1 MKVFVSFPVLPL
13 FVGLLLA
20 FSSQLSVAAT
30 SCPTAVS
37 GANTATLTVDGVLL
51 SRYASGV
58 RGSALTA
65 GIRSSPPLPTTVESS
80 INAAKT
86 ALDVDDDGALTATD
100 AIILARMMAGIKAN
114 EWTSGITFGANAKRT
129 DANAIAQYVAS
140 GCSVITTAD
149 ANRFLAQASFGA
161 KNTADV
167 DRVKSL
173 GYAGW
178 LDEQLN
184 MPVQYSHL
192 TRVKAVAATRT
203 DQWQNRPGVWDV
215 NDSMWIGMVDSND
228 QLRQRAMFA
237 LSQIFVV
244 SLKDGAV
251 YYLGNGLASY
261 VDMLYAKGFGNFRDL
276 LESVTKSTAMGSYL
290 SHIYNQKENP
300 AVGSVPDQNYAREI
314 MQLFSIGLWELNTD
328 GTRRLDGSGKPIPT
342 YTQAD
347 VVGASRVL
355 TGYTFD
361 AATAAN
367 WNNYY
372 GFWNYPDNASQERPM
387 TVNPTYHS
395 ISEKRFLGVTIPA
408 RTSAT
413 AANSEADLDLFLD
426 TLFNHPNVGPFIG
439 RQLIQR
445 LVTSNPSKEYVTRVA
460 NAFDNNGSGVRGDMK
475 AVIRAILLDVEARSP
490 DKITDPSF
498 GKIREPVVRMAHA
511 MRVLN
516 ATRNADPDTY
526 GIGMWLYDKSKGLW
540 QTPLGSGTVFNFYRP
555 DFRPGNTDIARQGL
569 VAPEM
574 QITHTT
580 SVDDIQWLFRDMLE
594 NGGIASCCSE
604 AERNTFYL
612 KFNYATLLP
621 LVATPAALVD
631 KLNEVFMA
639 GQMSTDLRNNIIAEM
654 NAEYRSSS
662 PTSGMPRGSTQM
674 KLARALYTLFLSP
687 DYVVQK

>member
-1 MKVFVSFPVLPL
+1 MFP
-13 FVGLLLA
+13 
-20 FSSQLSVAAT
+20 SKILSVCLAVLALVASLSHSQT
-30 SCPTAVS
+30 VAGANCPLNVS
-37 GANTATLTVDGVLL
+37 GASTARLTVDGVLL
-51 SRYASGV
+51 SRYARNV
-58 RGSALTA
+58 RGAALTTGLA
-65 GIRSSPPLPTTVESS
+65 NPALPSTVEAS
-80 INAAKT
+80 IANAAS
-86 ALDVDDDGALTATD
+86 ALDVDGDGTFAVND
-100 AIILARMMAGIKAN
+100 AMILSRSMAGMN
-114 EWTSGITFGANAKRT
+114 SSQWVSGIAFSPNATRT
-129 DANAIAQYVAS
+129 TPKSLSDYIAG
-140 GCSVITTAD
+140 GCTPITTSD

-161 KNTADV
+161 KNAADV

-173 GYAGW
+173 GYSGW

-192 TRVKAVAATRT
+192 TRVKTVAATRT

-228 QLRQRAMFA
+228 QLRQRTMFA

-244 SLKDGAV
+244 SLKDGSV
-251 YYLGNGLASY
+251 YYLGNGLAAY

-314 MQLFSIGLWELNTD
+314 MQLFSIGLWELNVD
-328 GTRRLDGSGKPIPT
+328 GTRKLDSSGKPIPT
-342 YTQAD
+342 YTQSD

-361 AATAAN
+361 AANTSH

-387 TVNPTYHS
+387 TVNPAYHS
-395 ISEKRFLGVTIPA
+395 VSEKRFLGVTIPA
-408 RTSAT
+408 RASAT

-460 NAFDNNGSGVRGDMK
+460 DTFNNNGSGVRGDMK
-475 AVIRAILLDVEARSP
+475 AVIRAILLDVEARNP
-490 DKITDPSF
+490 EKITDPNF
-498 GKIREPVVRMAHA
+498 GKIREPVVRMAHV
-511 MRVLN
+511 MRALN
-516 ATRNADPDTY
+516 AVRDADADSY
-526 GIGMWLYDKSKGLW
+526 GIGMWLYDKRKGLW

-555 DFRPGNTDIARQGL
+555 DFRPGNTDIARAGL

-580 SVDDIQWLFRDMLE
+580 SIDDIQWLFRDMLE
-594 NGGIASCCSE
+594 NGGITSCCSE

-612 KFNYATLLP
+612 KFNYASLLP

-639 GQMSTDLRNNIIAEM
+639 GQMSADLRNNIISEM

-662 PTSGMPRGSTQM
+662 PTSGMPRGVTQM
-674 KLARALYTLFLSP
+674 KLARALYTLILSP

>member
-1 MKVFVSFPVLPL
+1 MGISMQARAMFAVGVIASALAWSPQSLAANCPL
-13 FVGLLLA
+13 N
-20 FSSQLSVAAT
+20 
-30 SCPTAVS
+30 VS
-37 GANTATLTVDGVLL
+37 GATSPLLTVDGMLL
-51 SRYASGV
+51 SRYA
-58 RGSALTA
+58 RGLRDTALTT
-65 GIRSSPPLPTTVESS
+65 GITTPALPSTVETN
-80 INAAKT
+80 IANASA
-86 ALDVDDDGALTATD
+86 ALDVDGDGGFGVSDAL
-100 AIILARMMAGIKAN
+100 ILARSMAGMSSSTWPNGVAFGTNATRTTPKAL
-114 EWTSGITFGANAKRT
+114 SDYITG
-129 DANAIAQYVAS
+129 
-140 GCSVITTAD
+140 GCIPITTAD
-149 ANRFLAQASFGA
+149 ANRFLAQATFGA
-161 KNTADV
+161 KADADV
-167 DRVKSL
+167 ARVKTL
-173 GYAGW
+173 GYSGW

-184 MPVQYSHL
+184 LPVQFSHL
-192 TRVKAVAATRT
+192 AQVKRVTASYEG
-203 DQWQNRPGVWDV
+203 QWQNRPGIWDI
-215 NDSMWIGMVDSND
+215 NDSMWIGMADSND
-228 QLRQRAMFA
+228 QLRQRTMFA

-244 SLKDGAV
+244 SLKDGSV

-300 AVGSVPDQNYAREI
+300 TVGSVPDQNYAREI
-314 MQLFSIGLWELNTD
+314 MQLFSIGLWELNID
-328 GTRRLDGSGKPIPT
+328 GTRRLDVSGKPIPT

-361 AATAAN
+361 AATASN
-367 WNNYY
+367 WNNFY

-439 RQLIQR
+439 KQLIQR
-445 LVTSNPSKEYVTRVA
+445 LVTSNPSKEYVSRVA
-460 NAFDNNGSGVRGDMK
+460 SAFNNNGSGVRGDMK

-490 DKITDPSF
+490 DKITDPNF

-511 MRVLN
+511 MRALN

-555 DFRPGNTDIARQGL
+555 DFRPGNTDIARAGL

-594 NGGIASCCSE
+594 NGGISSCCSV

-612 KFNYATLLP
+612 KLNYASLLP
-621 LVATPAALVD
+621 LVATPSALMD

-654 NAEYRSSS
+654 NAEYRSTSQ
-662 PTSGMPRGSTQM
+662 TSGMPRGLTQM